1 MDLKQLLPVIPW
13 WVGMSGSL
21 VEFLEI
27 NPSPVLQDNA
37 AQFISDI
44 ILMFRSSEFL
54 TFRHDG

>member
-13 WVGMSGSL
+13 RVGTSGNS
-21 VEFLEI
+21 VGFLEI
-27 NPSPVLQDNA
+27 NPLLVLQDNA

>member
-13 WVGMSGSL
+13 WVGTSGNS
-21 VEFLEI
+21 VGFLEL

-44 ILMFRSSEFL
+44 ILMFRLSEFL
-54 TFRHDG
+54 IFRHDV

>member
-1 MDLKQLLPVIPW
+1 MDLKQLLLVIPW
-13 WVGMSGSL
+13 WVGTSGSL
-21 VEFLEI
+21 VGFLEI
-27 NPSPVLQDNA
+27 NPSLVLQDNA